1 MTWTKLDDNWTRDR
15 VIRRLDHQ
23 ARWHYLCMI
32 QECSGGKIYDG
43 ILSMKEALRCSDA
56 DDENAVLTALIDAEL
71 VERVD
76 DDRVK
81 VLRIKEHVPS
91 AELLD
96 KLAQDKV
103 RAARYRK
110 HKAGDH
116 SECAP
121 DRCKVVAS
129 RDASRDIS
137 RDARDG
143 DGKGLDVTGST
154 TPLHP
159 DEQAMLDEHH
169 ADPPW
174 RDDDPD
180 YTHRDGDAA

>member
-76 DDRVK
+76 DDHVK
-81 VLRIKEHVPS
+81 VARIKEHVPS
-91 AELLD
+91 PELLD
-96 KLAQDKV
+96 KLAQDKA

-110 HKAGDH
+110 HKSGDH
-116 SECAP
+116 SECSP
-121 DRCKVVAS
+121 DRCKEAPS
-129 RDASRDIS
+129 RDASRSMS

-154 TPLHP
+154 PPLP
-159 DEQAMLDEHH
+159 SDEESMLSEMTDQERW
-169 ADPPW
+169 AEYRETYGD
-174 RDDDPD
+174 
-180 YTHRDGDAA
+180 DAA